1 MNRLTLMAILAVTVV
16 FFATTGFQCGSAE
29 TTSAKLYMQQKQWDK
44 AEQSLLKEVGKNDKD
59 EEAWY
64 LLGSVRLELKNYKGM
79 NEAYTHALLVS
90 DAHKAE
96 INRNR
101 LATWGSMFNDGVRL
115 YNAGMEDSTKYGAA
129 LDAFKTA
136 IDMEPDSANSYYVAG
151 LCCYAQKDFNGA
163 ITMLE
168 NCLTRDPKS
177 AEAARLLGN
186 VHYQIAAGY
195 VNAKDTAAAQSE
207 YAKAIPP
214 FEKAYA
220 AEPDSTINITN
231 LIDVYDRTKNA
242 DKALA
247 LTDGAVAKNPD
258 NKFFRYA
265 YGVFLL
271 KQDKYPQA
279 IEQFSKALEIDPDYA
294 DARYNLG
301 VAYLNWGV
309 AMRKSA
315 TDQAEADQKK
325 AGKGN
330 QVKTDLTFL
339 EKFKLAL
346 PYLEKSSEVRPDDAA
361 LWQQLGRLYAILNQP
376 AKSKA
381 AFERADKLVKGQ

>member
-1 MNRLTLMAILAVTVV
+1 MNRLTLLAILAVTVV

-29 TTSAKLYMQQKQWDK
+29 TTSAKLYMQQKQWEK

-79 NEAYTHALLVS
+79 NEAYTHALQIS

-96 INRNR
+96 IYRNR
-101 LATWGSMFNDGVRL
+101 LATWGSMFNEGVRL
-115 YNAGMEDSTKYGAA
+115 YNAGIEDSSKYAAA
-129 LDAFKTA
+129 LDAFRTA
-136 IDMEPDSANSYYVAG
+136 IDMEPDSANTYYVAG
-151 LCCYAQKDFNGA
+151 LCSYAKKDFNGA
-163 ITMLE
+163 ITML
-168 NCLTRDPKS
+168 NDCLTRNPKS

-186 VHYQIAAGY
+186 VHYQIAADY
-195 VNAKDTAAAQSE
+195 ARVHDTTAVQAE
-207 YAKAIPP
+207 YQKAIAP
-214 FEKAYA
+214 FEKAYES
-220 AEPDSTINITN
+220 EPDSTINITN
-231 LIDVYDRTKNA
+231 LIDVYDRTKNS

-247 LTDGAVAKNPD
+247 ITDGAVAKNPN

-271 KQDKYPQA
+271 KQDKFPQS
-279 IEQFSKALEIDPDYA
+279 IEQFGKAMEIDPDYA

-309 AMRKSA
+309 ALRKAA
-315 TDQAEADQKK
+315 TEQAEVDQKK
-325 AGKGN
+325 AGKGKE
-330 QVKTDLTFL
+330 VKTDVSFL

-376 AKSKA
+376 DKSKA
-381 AFERADKLVKGQ
+381 AFEKADKLVKGR